1 MKKTY
6 NTPTMLCV
14 KLGTVNIMATS
25 EYTKT
30 GFSNNAG
37 TGSNGD
43 EIEVKGFND
52 KSLWDEEW

>member
-1 MKKTY
+1 
-6 NTPTMLCV
+6 MLCV

-30 GFSNNAG
+30 GFQSNAG

-43 EIEVKGFND
+43 EIEVKGVND
-52 KSLWDEEW
+52 KSVWDEEW